1 MTMESLENLYRLV
14 DQEAQGFFD
23 SVVEARSSARNERE
37 FQTRVTH
44 HIERFAEK
52 VGVDLLFREEYT
64 LATGRA
70 DAVYN
75 RLVIEYER
83 PGSMRLNLNH
93 GHTRHAVD
101 QVKQYIED
109 VAKKEKHDRDRL
121 LGVAVDG
128 HVMIFARYRDG
139 HWYEEPPLEVNR
151 QSTAQLLRSL
161 VSLSS
166 GRALIPENLVEDF
179 GAQNI
184 YSQRVARALYHA
196 LDGHNEDLTSIL
208 FQQWQLFFSQV
219 SGYEEAT
226 ARLRDKKELRQFA
239 RGMGL
244 RPETT
249 DPPRLFFVIHTYFS
263 FLVKAIARLVL
274 ERYAGGQLGTTPLT
288 VLANLV

>member
-1 MTMESLENLYRLV
+1 MDDFAPSGRLPPSKPGLDLSACTKGKDTGLKGQRSVAIQKRKDRPVDGKPRFHSDRGALEGTPMTMESLENLYRVV
-14 DQEAQGFFD
+14 DQEAPGFFD
-23 SVVEARSSARNERE
+23 SVVEARGSARNERE

-44 HIERFAEK
+44 SIERFAKK

-83 PGSMRLNLNH
+83 PGTMRLNLSH

-121 LGVAVDG
+121 LGVALDG
-128 HVMIFARYRDG
+128 HVMIFARYRGG

-151 QSTAQLLRSL
+151 QSSARLLRSL

-184 YSQRVARALYHA
+184 YSQRVARAL
-196 LDGHNEDLTSIL
+196 LPRPGR
-208 FQQWQLFFSQV
+208 
-219 SGYEEAT
+219 
-226 ARLRDKKELRQFA
+226 AR
-239 RGMGL
+239 
-244 RPETT
+244 
-249 DPPRLFFVIHTYFS
+249 
-263 FLVKAIARLVL
+263 
-274 ERYAGGQLGTTPLT
+274 
-288 VLANLV
+288 